1 MAIPDWHHFT
11 ESDSF
16 SSVIRDGERLGIIT
30 GQYIRVRSDYLADVF
45 SLSGHG
51 FAATI
56 PRLKQLAQI
65 PELGMPREL
74 AVMSHGS
81 LSSSSRSSTPNVRS
95 RSRQR
100 TSRTTAIFRVRRCRA
115 CPRSTTRCIL
125 RWLPC
130 HLRFET
136 YPDEARSDTASARG
150 DGSRPVL
157 PETTNDGPTYHAP

>member
-45 SLSGHG
+45 SLSGHE
-51 FAATI
+51 FAAAI

-74 AVMSHGS
+74 AVMLTCITKQQLAIIDPERAKQITTKDFAHNRDLPRTEMPSVPEINNQVYPPLAPVS
-81 LSSSSRSSTPNVRS
+81 LAIRDVSR
-95 RSRQR
+95 
-100 TSRTTAIFRVRRCRA
+100 
-115 CPRSTTRCIL
+115 
-125 RWLPC
+125 
-130 HLRFET
+130 
-136 YPDEARSDTASARG
+136 
-150 DGSRPVL
+150 
-157 PETTNDGPTYHAP
+157 

>member
-1 MAIPDWHHFT
+1 
-11 ESDSF
+11 
-16 SSVIRDGERLGIIT
+16 
-30 GQYIRVRSDYLADVF
+30 VF
-45 SLSGHG
+45 SLSGHE
-51 FAATI
+51 FAAAI

-74 AVMSHGS
+74 AVM
-81 LSSSSRSSTPNVRS
+81 LTPNVRS

-157 PETTNDGPTYHAP
+157 PETTNDGPTYRAP